1 MAFYNIKNFIQLTIF
16 FNLVIIDKKLN
27 LYPSRIHPFYLPY
40 KKPILFID
48 ESQIETLKKG
58 RNYLDKCLNFSN
70 NQIYKYINHPK
81 VTIIIP
87 LYNCEKTISSAL
99 HSVQFQ
105 NLSETEILLINDFS
119 KDNTSHIIRSFQKND
134 FRIKIINNHKNMG
147 TLYSRSIGA
156 LISKGEYIF
165 SLDNDDM
172 YFDYD
177 LFDYVYKK
185 GKKENLDIIHFL
197 TINVLNYTDD
207 IYRMKNIFTYLY
219 PEELYLEQP
228 EL

>member
-1 MAFYNIKNFIQLTIF
+1 
-16 FNLVIIDKKLN
+16 
-27 LYPSRIHPFYLPY
+27 
-40 KKPILFID
+40 
-48 ESQIETLKKG
+48 
-58 RNYLDKCLNFSN
+58 
-70 NQIYKYINHPK
+70 
-81 VTIIIP
+81 
-87 LYNCEKTISSAL
+87 
-99 HSVQFQ
+99 
-105 NLSETEILLINDFS
+105 
-119 KDNTSHIIRSFQKND
+119 
-134 FRIKIINNHKNMG
+134 MG